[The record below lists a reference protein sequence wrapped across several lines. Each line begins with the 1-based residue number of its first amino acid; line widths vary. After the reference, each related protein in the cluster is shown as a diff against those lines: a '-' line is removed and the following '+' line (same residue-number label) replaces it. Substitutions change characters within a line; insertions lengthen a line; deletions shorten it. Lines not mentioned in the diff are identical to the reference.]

1 MTYVNTKVD
10 KPEQTVELC
19 YGEKDGTLLHIS
31 EVVSGLECG
40 CICPACAAPLIA
52 RKGEI
57 RKHHYAHHQGTDD
70 KSCLETALH
79 RYAKQVLAN
88 EKKLFLPDIY
98 LHGYLVDE
106 IGNRHERHQLEK
118 GVLRQLTT
126 VTLEVQRDSYRADV
140 VGYIE
145 EFGELDVEIRV
156 THEVDSEKQ
165 EKVRSLR
172 KSMVEI
178 DISELPRDATP
189 DEIKEAVLYTAPRE
203 WIYNQ
208 LTGRKAAELEGEI
221 IDAVQHS
228 NSKLKAL
235 SEREKLTL
243 DSSSRDTMFLLGY
256 TVGNGTKKA
265 TGEPFETAQLCRAK
279 PRNTFS
285 SSFYSV
291 TDCGGYDVE
300 MIDFDETLLEKLEA
314 FTYPVEVRATVDIQ
328 NSFRRKRLVV
338 TDVEPLSL

>member
-1 MTYVNTKVD
+1 MTYVKAQND
-10 KPEQTVELC
+10 KPEQNVELC

-31 EVVSGLECG
+31 EVASGLECG

-57 RKHHYAHHQGTDD
+57 RKHHYAHHQGSDD

-79 RYAKQVLAN
+79 RYAKQVLEN
-88 EKKLFLPDIY
+88 EKKLLMPDVY
-98 LHGYLVDE
+98 LHGCLVDE
-106 IGNRHERHQLEK
+106 IGNRHERHKLEK
-118 GVLRQLTT
+118 GVLKQLST
-126 VTLEVQRDSYRADV
+126 VTLEVQRDCYRADA

-145 EFGELDVEIRV
+145 EFGELDIEIRV
-156 THEVDSEKQ
+156 THEVDSVKQ

-172 KSMVEI
+172 KPMVEI
-178 DISELPRDATP
+178 NMSELPRDASP
-189 DEIKEAVLYTAPRE
+189 DEIKEAVLYTAQRE
-203 WIYNQ
+203 WIYNP
-208 LTGRKAAELEGEI
+208 LTGRKTAELEGEI

-228 NSKLKAL
+228 NSRLEVL

-243 DSSSRDTMFLLGY
+243 DSSNRDTMFLLGY

-265 TGEPFETAQLCRAK
+265 TGEPFETAQICRAK

-285 SSFYSV
+285 SPFYSV

-300 MIDFDETLLEKLEA
+300 MIDFDETLLDKLEA
-314 FTYPVEVRATVDIQ
+314 FTYPVEVRTTVCIQ
-328 NSFRRKRLVV
+328 SSFRRKRLVV